1 MAHERFDVAIVGA
14 SIAGC
19 TAARLF
25 AQAGARIALIERS
38 PDPDAYKVVC
48 THSIQPSATA
58 TIERLGLAPLIEARG
73 AVRAGARF
81 WAPFSGWIQV
91 PHDVPRAWG
100 ITRQSLDPMLRRLAA
115 ETPGVELMAGET
127 VTELLGRDGLRMAD
141 RSGHGRDLRA
151 RLVVAA
157 DGRGSTI
164 ARLADGLDLSGA
176 EQVSKLI
183 GKIDMPNV
191 MRPAASDGIAFI
203 GDAALAS
210 DPLWGVGC
218 GWAFQSAEWLV
229 DETVSAL
236 REGGDLDAALARY
249 RRVFARRLGFHH
261 WLIAE
266 YATGRKTYAA
276 ERQFFRATARD
287 PELARALADVASR
300 TRQPWRLADPRVTAR
315 VISAS
320 LGRAAAG

>member
-127 VTELLGRDGLRMAD
+127 VTELLGRDGVRMAD
-141 RSGHGRDLRA
+141 RSGRSRDLRA

-164 ARLADGLDLSGA
+164 ARLARVPGRVRRHGRFFYFAYWTGVEPKTSDIHAWKLDPEGVARFPNEDGLD
-176 EQVSKLI
+176 V
-183 GKIDMPNV
+183 
-191 MRPAASDGIAFI
+191 
-203 GDAALAS
+203 
-210 DPLWGVGC
+210 
-218 GWAFQSAEWLV
+218 
-229 DETVSAL
+229 
-236 REGGDLDAALARY
+236 
-249 RRVFARRLGFHH
+249 H
-261 WLIAE
+261 
-266 YATGRKTYAA
+266 
-276 ERQFFRATARD
+276 
-287 PELARALADVASR
+287 VASVQR
-300 TRQPWRLADPRVTAR
+300 SRLSEVVADLEG
-315 VISAS
+315 S
-320 LGRAAAG
+320 